1 MRFAVS
7 EKVFDVLNDVCFGV
21 VVAKGISNVEKIPV
35 ISDMLV
41 RNIAI
46 CEDRFE
52 GKKVKDSPF
61 MLPYR
66 EAFSK
71 LGVNP
76 NRYMCSIEALLTRIS
91 KKKGFPSINPAVDLG
106 NAISIKYNIP
116 IGAHD
121 LGTIRD
127 SLTVRFSEPD
137 DHFIAFGETESEV
150 PDAEELVYVSDHE
163 VRTRRWTWRQSEV
176 GKITDDTTSLLFP
189 LDGFRNFN
197 EKEVISARNE
207 LADCL
212 KNLFNC
218 NVATGFVDSQN
229 PIYQFD

>member
-7 EKVFDVLNDVCFGV
+7 EKVFKVLNDVCFGV
-21 VVAKGISNVEKIPV
+21 VVAKGISNVEEIPA

-61 MLPYR
+61 ILPYR

-76 NRYMCSIEALLTRIS
+76 NKYMCSIEALLTRIS

-150 PDAEELVYVSDHE
+150 PDVGELIYVSDHE

-176 GKITDDTTSLLFP
+176 GKITDDTTSILFP

-218 NVATGFVDSQN
+218 NVVTGFVDSKN
-229 PIYQFD
+229 PVYQFD

>member
-21 VVAKGISNVEKIPV
+21 VVAKGISNVEEIPV

-76 NRYMCSIEALLTRIS
+76 NLYMCSIEDLLTRIS
-91 KKKGFPSINPAVDLG
+91 K
-106 NAISIKYNIP
+106 
-116 IGAHD
+116 
-121 LGTIRD
+121 
-127 SLTVRFSEPD
+127 
-137 DHFIAFGETESEV
+137 
-150 PDAEELVYVSDHE
+150 
-163 VRTRRWTWRQSEV
+163 
-176 GKITDDTTSLLFP
+176 
-189 LDGFRNFN
+189 
-197 EKEVISARNE
+197 
-207 LADCL
+207 
-212 KNLFNC
+212 
-218 NVATGFVDSQN
+218 
-229 PIYQFD
+229 

>member
-7 EKVFDVLNDVCFGV
+7 EKVFEVLNDVCFGV
-21 VVAKGISNVEKIPV
+21 VVAKGISNVEEIPA

-61 MLPYR
+61 ILPYR

-71 LGVNP
+71 LRVNP
-76 NRYMCSIEALLTRIS
+76 NKYMCSIEALLTRIS
-91 KKKGFPSINPAVDLG
+91 KKKGFPSINPAVDIG

-121 LGTIRD
+121 LGTVRD
-127 SLTVRFSEPD
+127 ILTVRFSEPD

-150 PDAEELVYVSDHE
+150 PDAGELVYVSDHE

-176 GKITDDTTSLLFP
+176 GKITERTTSILFP

-218 NVATGFVDSQN
+218 NVATGFVDSKN